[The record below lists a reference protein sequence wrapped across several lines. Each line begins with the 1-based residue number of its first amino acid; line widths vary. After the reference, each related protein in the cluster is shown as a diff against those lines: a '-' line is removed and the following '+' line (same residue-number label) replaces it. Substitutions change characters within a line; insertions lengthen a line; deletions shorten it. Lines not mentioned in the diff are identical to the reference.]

1 MFSDNYNS
9 TILENLV
16 RLLTKHAF
24 DDIRIEY
31 DFIVLSGDVLISMM
45 FVLGNV
51 FNCHLSSRKQYFM
64 LKYNNKCYD
73 LRFESLKSVKY
84 SIWLVGL

>member
-16 RLLTKHAF
+16 RHLTKHAF

-45 FVLGNV
+45 CVLGNV
-51 FNCHLSSRKQYFM
+51 FNCHLSSRK
-64 LKYNNKCYD
+64 
-73 LRFESLKSVKY
+73 
-84 SIWLVGL
+84 